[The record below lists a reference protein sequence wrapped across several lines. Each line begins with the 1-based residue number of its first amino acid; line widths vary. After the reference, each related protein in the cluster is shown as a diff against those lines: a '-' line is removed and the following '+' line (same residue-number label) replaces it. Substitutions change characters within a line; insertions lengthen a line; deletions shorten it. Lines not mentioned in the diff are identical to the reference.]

1 MVKYTLFSSEELTYA
16 VEAFGFLPFFKNRI
30 EGFSV
35 EEMCPSELWFADGI
49 DGPWEWKGPVASS
62 GKCIYGKVFAGKAGF
77 VSREWLPRFVNYR
90 RDGYDLDSRYE
101 EGILDRREKL
111 IFDVVEKNAVI
122 LSKNLRELSGYGRSG
137 AKGFD
142 GLITRLQMQT
152 YICVA
157 DFKYA
162 RDKSGKEY
170 GWGIAEYT
178 TPENLFGYEYVTSAY
193 PEDPAVSRDAIKEH
207 LLGILPGSDSKD
219 LSFIIG

>member
-1 MVKYTLFSSEELTYA
+1 MDKFVLSSPEELTRA
-16 VEAFGFLPFFKNRI
+16 VEALGFLPFFKNRI
-30 EGFSV
+30 SGFSV
-35 EEMCPSELWFADGI
+35 DEMCPPELWFAQDT

-77 VSREWLPRFVNYR
+77 VSREWLPRFANLR

-111 IFDVVEKNAVI
+111 IFDGVEKYGVI
-122 LSKNLRELSGYGRSG
+122 LSKNLRNETGFGRGGS
-137 AKGFD
+137 KGFD

-152 YICVA
+152 YVCVA

-178 TPENLFGYEYVTSAY
+178 TPEHLFGYDYVTSAY
-193 PEDPAVSRDAIKEH
+193 SEDPRQSREAIKAH
-207 LLGILPGSDSKD
+207 LLGILPGLSDRD
-219 LSFIIG
+219 LSYILG